1 MSEDIASS
9 QCLGRE
15 GHTSTAL
22 RHARAQLS
30 FAAQPANTEQ
40 REASIKRNN
49 NSLAAVGGRG
59 GVLPMI
65 TLEECAAF
73 AALETNE
80 LFTGAVLSAK
90 HRSLL
95 SSYIFNLKR
104 GPISVRKMIVADIRM
119 AIDLGASKH
128 AADLI
133 LVLRMYLSK
142 HLEARIQRPSARRH
156 VGYRTCRLDRDYR
169 AICISGR

>member
-1 MSEDIASS
+1 M
-9 QCLGRE
+9 
-15 GHTSTAL
+15 AL

-30 FAAQPANTEQ
+30 FVAQPANTEQ

-49 NSLAAVGGRG
+49 NSLAAVGSQG
-59 GVLPMI
+59 GVIPMI
-65 TLEECAAF
+65 ILEECAEF
-73 AALETNE
+73 AALQTNE

-95 SSYIFNLKR
+95 SSYLLNLKR
-104 GPISVRKMIVADIRM
+104 GPIGVRKMIVADIRM

-133 LVLRMYLSK
+133 LVLRMYLAK
-142 HLEARIQRPSARRH
+142 YLEARIQRPPARKP
-156 VGYRTCRLDRDYR
+156 VGFTTCRLDRDYR
-169 AICISGR
+169 VTCISGR